1 MYLADTSVWVDYIQG
16 RGTAAVQ
23 LLENCC
29 KTPLPRPISY
39 HIYMEI
45 LQGAGSDSA
54 FDRLQRYF
62 SGQRFCGFENPQ
74 TSHGKAAR
82 IYYDC
87 RRAGLTVR
95 SSVDCLIAQC
105 ALEKELELLHQ
116 DRDYI
121 NMQPLVP
128 GLAQKHFLG

>member
-1 MYLADTSVWVDYIQG
+1 MYLVDTSVWVDYIQG
-16 RGTAAVQ
+16 RDTAAVQ
-23 LLENCC
+23 LLDELLQN
-29 KTPLPRPISY
+29 PLATAIND

-45 LQGAGSDSA
+45 LQGARNDSA

-62 SGQRFCGFENPQ
+62 SGQRFCGFENSQ

-87 RRAGLTVR
+87 RRTGITVR

-105 ALEKELELLHQ
+105 ALENGLVLLHQ
-116 DRDYI
+116 DRDYL

-128 GLAQKHFLG
+128 ELVQKHFLG